1 MATAD
6 HIVEDNYELE
16 LSRVRNKI
24 ITTFREF
31 SECLKGREQVLL
43 KELDD
48 ILGCYHSYKL
58 EIEKMRGKKT
68 ALEHTKSFIA
78 QQPNLSP
85 TQNVHED
92 ILTRLSTELEAIEI
106 PKQPQMRYFECNNS
120 ILLDEVKK
128 LGELV
133 ERELTSKV
141 DYKSKINPVV
151 SVCDYGTELYNL
163 NVPHAVIVDNTTGN
177 IFVADT
183 NNDCVKVFDDSGKIM
198 YKFGDVEGEGKMYK
212 PQGISIYGNNIL
224 VSQTNNF
231 ILNYQL
237 DGKFISRIGKP
248 GKGKLEFNNLRV
260 LTFDHNGD
268 LYICDSR
275 NNRVQILSK
284 KFVFKDQFGQNSL
297 KNPCDVKLTR
307 KYIYIL
313 DESNPCLHLFNYN
326 LILQKSVLSR
336 GKGLQLIDPQS
347 CYIDSYDNIL
357 IPDGGVVGSIF
368 IFNPVLELIHRI
380 SISYPRS
387 VTADRQGR
395 IIAVSGGGSKRLYIF

>member
-1 MATAD
+1 MATANP
-6 HIVEDNYELE
+6 IVEDNYVLE
-16 LSRVRNKI
+16 LSCVKNNI

-31 SECLKGREQVLL
+31 SKCLKERQQVLL

-48 ILGCYHSYKL
+48 ILACYHSYKL
-58 EIEKMRGKKT
+58 QIEKMREKKT

-85 TQNVHED
+85 IQNIHEEFMA
-92 ILTRLSTELEAIEI
+92 RLNTELEAIEI
-106 PKQPQMRYFECNNS
+106 PKQPQMRYFVCNNN

-151 SVCDYGTELYNL
+151 SVCSGGNRMDDLFG
-163 NVPHAVIVDNTTGN
+163 PRAVVVDNTTGN

-183 NNDCVKVFDDSGKIM
+183 LNNCVKVFDDFGKIM
-198 YKFGDVEGEGKMYK
+198 YKFGDVKGEGKMCE

-224 VSQTNNF
+224 VSQASSF

-237 DGKFISRIGKP
+237 DGKFISRIGIP
-248 GKGKLEFNNLRV
+248 GNGRLEFNNPCG

-268 LYICDSR
+268 LYICDSY

-284 KFVFKDQFGQNSL
+284 EFLFKDQFGQNSL
-297 KNPCDVKLTR
+297 KNPWDVKLTR
-307 KYIYIL
+307 KYIYVL
-313 DESNPCLHLFNYN
+313 DESNPCLHLFNYD

-336 GKGLQLIDPQS
+336 REGLQLRYPRS
-347 CYIDSYDNIL
+347 CYIDSFHNIL
-357 IPDGGVVGSIF
+357 IPDYQGSIF
-368 IFNPVLELIHRI
+368 IFNPGFELMHRI
-380 SISYPRS
+380 SISSPNA
-387 VTADRQGR
+387 VTLDVQGR

>member
-6 HIVEDNYELE
+6 PIVEDNYALE

-31 SECLKGREQVLL
+31 SECLKEREQVLL
-43 KELDD
+43 KELDHV
-48 ILGCYHSYKL
+48 LACYHSYKL
-58 EIEKMRGKKT
+58 KIEKMREKKT
-68 ALEHTKSFIA
+68 ALEHTKSLIA

-85 TQNVHED
+85 IQNVHQD
-92 ILTRLSTELEAIEI
+92 ILTRLNTELEAIKI
-106 PKQPQMRYFECNNS
+106 PKQPQMRYFVFNNN
-120 ILLDEVKK
+120 IPLDEVRK

-151 SVCDYGTELYNL
+151 SVCDYGSGLCSL
-163 NVPHAVIVDNTTGN
+163 DGPLAVIVDNTTGN

-183 NNDCVKVFDDSGKIM
+183 LNNCVKVFDDSGKII
-198 YKFGDVEGEGKMYK
+198 YKFGDLKGEGKMYK

-224 VSQTNNF
+224 VSQASSF

-248 GKGKLEFNNLRV
+248 GKRKLEFNSPRG
-260 LTFDHNGD
+260 LTFDHNGY
-268 LYICDSR
+268 LYICDTG

-284 KFVFKDQFGQNSL
+284 EFVFKDQFRQKSF

-307 KYIYIL
+307 KYIYVL

-347 CYIDSYDNIL
+347 CYIDSSDNIL
-357 IPDGGVVGSIF
+357 VSDYQGSIF
-368 IFNPVLELIHRI
+368 IFNPGFELIHRI
-380 SISYPRS
+380 SISYLRS
-387 VTADRQGR
+387 VTVDRQGR
-395 IIAVSGGGSKRLYIF
+395 IIAVSGGGEKRLYIF